1 MISFVFAR
9 SLLMCTGF
17 LELWQAGLLSSCSA
31 PASHCG
37 GFSYGEAQA
46 LGAQVSIVA
55 ACRLSGR
62 GAQA

>member
-1 MISFVFAR
+1 
-9 SLLMCTGF
+9 MCTGF

-55 ACRLSGR
+55 ACRLSSR